1 MADTAAAILHT
12 PWDCRWSRFA
22 RRAHA
27 RTTAAEP
34 TRGSLWE
41 CEHTGSRVAIAEADC
56 ASCPHFEYEQ
66 PFDRALDRD
75 KACAR
80 AAKERAMRTL
90 DRGIRV
96 SLIVMAVVFAACGF
110 VVLTRPL
117 AVPLTITMWFGAAM
131 SFMAAVFGNFRSH
144 ADGTF
149 RGFLPPR
156 T

>member
-22 RRAHA
+22 RR
-27 RTTAAEP
+27 TTAGS

-41 CEHTGSRVAIAEADC
+41 CVHTGSRVAIGEADC
-56 ASCPHFEYEQ
+56 ASCPHFEYEL
-66 PFDRALDRD
+66 PLDRALDRD

-80 AAKERAMRTL
+80 AAKERAERTVEG
-90 DRGIRV
+90 GIRL
-96 SLIVMAVVFAACGF
+96 SLIVMAVVFAGCGF

-156 T
+156 I